1 MLPVLV
7 DGLQWDQEG
16 DPDASGCPT
25 EEWCPFNLYRTS
37 GDVAKAAGS
46 WLHNLQT
53 TSKFRDLKAP
63 LSVPHCWAYPDMLE
77 VGMVE
82 EPLNSPELLWN
93 RAHFGGWAV
102 SSSPLIL
109 GADLSDAA
117 LMAKIAPIITNSEAI
132 AINQAVSIRTHILH
146 RNLISRY
153 HNLMFQG
160 YCTDI
165 LRAVSVGRTPG
176 SAYRWGWIRRKVRC
190 G

>member
-1 MLPVLV
+1 MEV
-7 DGLQWDQEG
+7 DTNYAGDIAALHALGFDAGKFDNCGAMKNLTKYAELMVATGKNYTVENCHWGHCWDQDG

-25 EEWCPFNLYRTS
+25 EDWCPFNLYRTS
-37 GDVAKAAGS
+37 GDVAKAPGS

-102 SSSPLIL
+102 SSSPLVL
-109 GADLSDAA
+109 GADLSDAG
-117 LMAKIAPIITNSEAI
+117 LMAKIASHFGII
-132 AINQAVSIRTHILH
+132 
-146 RNLISRY
+146 
-153 HNLMFQG
+153 
-160 YCTDI
+160 
-165 LRAVSVGRTPG
+165 
-176 SAYRWGWIRRKVRC
+176 
-190 G
+190 